1 MSLENDLQR
10 HLRARAAAV
19 RTAPDLGDLSARLR
33 VAALRADR
41 RDRRLVGAAAAV
53 LALAV
58 GGLAGA
64 LVTRPMVVP
73 TTVQRTR
80 GVIGPVPGARRQ
92 ARMLAPPGHSSAT
105 RSSVLRLAVGGVSG
119 LATVQSLPSP
129 VAVMTSRSPEVSCSV
144 ADLVTTTV
152 GRSGAFAGGAGVV
165 GLPPLA
171 PAGLEAV
178 DSGVLP
184 TATGA
189 EVWWLTVA
197 TGSSVARVAAQGPG
211 GQVVTATPS
220 DGVALL
226 AGVEATGVAGAR
238 EISAVAEGSQGG
250 SLSSLGVLIGSGP
263 KVVGE
268 QAPSAASR
276 SIGGRSCDVLRLP
289 PVASPAAVSQPT
301 DVRLA
306 AAAVVTAYEEAFAEP
321 PAPSI
326 ASVGSGSAPGL
337 PGVTVKEVSFLS
349 ATKAE
354 VVYRPAGGLW
364 QTGLA
369 VLGSGGR
376 WVVARLLTCGSISGG
391 AFPVHGT
398 GSCPSG

>member
-1 MSLENDLQR
+1 
-10 HLRARAAAV
+10 
-19 RTAPDLGDLSARLR
+19 
-33 VAALRADR
+33 
-41 RDRRLVGAAAAV
+41 
-53 LALAV
+53 
-58 GGLAGA
+58 
-64 LVTRPMVVP
+64 
-73 TTVQRTR
+73 
-80 GVIGPVPGARRQ
+80 
-92 ARMLAPPGHSSAT
+92 MLAP
-105 RSSVLRLAVGGVSG
+105 RSHPSVARPSVLRLSVGGVSA

-129 VAVMTSRSPEVSCSV
+129 VAVMTRWSPEVSCSF

-226 AGVEATGVAGAR
+226 AGVEATGVAGQR
-238 EISAVAEGSQGG
+238 DISAVAEGSQGA

-268 QAPSAASR
+268 QAPSVASR
-276 SIGGRSCDVLRLP
+276 AIGGRSCDVLRLP
-289 PVASPAAVSQPT
+289 PVASSAVASQPA

-306 AAAVVTAYEEAFAEP
+306 AAAVVTAYEEAFVAP
-321 PAPSI
+321 PGPSI
-326 ASVGSGSAPGL
+326 ASAGSELAAGL

-364 QTGLA
+364 QAGLA

-376 WVVARLLTCGSISGG
+376 WVVASPLACGSISAGVSS
-391 AFPVHGT
+391 VHGT
-398 GSCPSG
+398 GSCPPG